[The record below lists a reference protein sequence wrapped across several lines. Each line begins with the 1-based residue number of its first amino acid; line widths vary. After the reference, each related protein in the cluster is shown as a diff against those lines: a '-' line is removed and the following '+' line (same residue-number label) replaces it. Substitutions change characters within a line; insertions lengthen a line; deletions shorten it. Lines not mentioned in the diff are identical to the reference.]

1 METKQIKD
9 LKKGEIFRL
18 VKRKS
23 NGAASSCGV
32 STKVYVR
39 GYYERSERKYYAHD
53 YFDVCDFRAFNP
65 TQEVTIDFEF

>member
-23 NGAASSCGV
+23 NGAASSCGI

-39 GYYERSERKYYAHD
+39 DYYARSERKYYAHD
-53 YFDVCDFRAFNP
+53 YFDVCDFRAFEP
-65 TQEVTIDFEF
+65 TQEVTTDFEF

>member
-32 STKVYVR
+32 STKVFVR
-39 GYYERSERKYYAHD
+39 DYYERSERKYYAHD

-65 TQEVTIDFEF
+65 TQEVTTDFEF